1 MGNVQS
7 AMLAQRSSAPP
18 RKVGAGKQREKML
31 KTQAGQ
37 QQVLPVAQEVRS
49 KPPAKLKTIHQ
60 LKATDRPADVKAR
73 LQKRAQKM
81 HCDLCT
87 SKYLANHLRSAMP
100 SQVTQLVTDIG
111 HCQQA
116 IYAWRR
122 DVTATATEIV
132 AKFNDLLQE
141 DVTLRIR

>member
-1 MGNVQS
+1 MGNTQS
-7 AMLAQRSSAPP
+7 AMMVQRSSAPP
-18 RKVGAGKQREKML
+18 QKVGAGKL
-31 KTQAGQ
+31 
-37 QQVLPVAQEVRS
+37 
-49 KPPAKLKTIHQ
+49 PAKLKTINQ

-73 LQKRAQKM
+73 LQRRARKM

-87 SKYLANHLRSAMP
+87 SKYLANHLRPVMP

-116 IYAWRR
+116 IDAWRR
-122 DVTATATEIV
+122 DVAATAIEIV
-132 AKFNDLLQE
+132 AKFNDILVE